1 MNATAT
7 LLFVLAPL
15 PYDIAALE
23 PHISEQTLHYHHDK
37 HLAGYVNKLNELIA
51 GTRFEGMPLE
61 QIICQSNG
69 PVFNNAAQVWNHE
82 FYFAQL
88 SPTPKKKPEGML
100 SAAIETCY
108 GGVEALK
115 EKMTSAALSL
125 FGSGWVWLAADDKGE
140 LYVVSKPNAGTPL
153 TEGLTPLLAIDVWE
167 HAYYIDHRN
176 ARADGIKS
184 LWEVLDWSVVSDRYN
199 NR

>member
-1 MNATAT
+1 MNVTAT
-7 LLFVLAPL
+7 LLFLLTPL
-15 PYDIAALE
+15 PYDAAALE
-23 PHISEQTLHYHHDK
+23 PYISEQTLHYHHDK

-82 FYFAQL
+82 FYFNQF
-88 SPTPKKKPEGML
+88 SPTPAKEPKGML
-100 SAAIETCY
+100 KAAIEESF
-108 GGVEALK
+108 GGEEALK
-115 EKMTSAALSL
+115 EKMTKEAMAL
-125 FGSGWVWLAADDKGE
+125 FGSGWVWLATNEKGE
-140 LYVVSKPNAGTPL
+140 LCIVSKQNAGTPL
-153 TEGLTPLLAIDVWE
+153 TEGLHPLIAIDVWE

-176 ARADGIKS
+176 ARADAIKGF
-184 LWEVLDWSVVSDRYN
+184 WEVLDWDVIDKRYE